1 MDRTLEHAIFGSRYR
16 QALEQQRESPA
27 LTVLLAR
34 ALDMLDCALVI
45 VDSDGRVEY
54 RNRLAA
60 ALLHRSHGGLTFAD
74 GTLLAGPRRLRE
86 ALERAIGCA
95 CRHLQPSGL
104 CVTQTGAPPERWLR
118 LVVAPISFGAAAGAV
133 SRAAIWILN
142 TESPPAP
149 REELVAALFGLSRA
163 EARLAIGMLMGRSA
177 TECAR
182 LAGVGVATIRSQLHS
197 IFTKTGVKRQAQLV
211 GLLSKVPLLRLAGK
225 GAVRE

>member
-1 MDRTLEHAIFGSRYR
+1 
-16 QALEQQRESPA
+16 
-27 LTVLLAR
+27 
-34 ALDMLDCALVI
+34 MLDCALLI
-45 VDSDGRVEY
+45 VDDEGRVEY
-54 RNRLAA
+54 RNKVAT
-60 ALLHRSHGGLTFAD
+60 ALLLRAHGGLTFAD
-74 GTLLAGPRRLRE
+74 GMLSAKRRRLRE
-86 ALERAIGCA
+86 GLGRAIQRA
-95 CRHLQPSGL
+95 CTELQASGL
-104 CVTQTGAPPERWLR
+104 CLTQAGAPPERWLR
-118 LVVAPISFGAAAGAV
+118 LVVAPIYFGAAVGGV

-197 IFTKTGVKRQAQLV
+197 IFTKTGVKRQAQLI